1 MVNNELAQM
10 AYDNQQAVLAEKAA
24 RKPAVKGVIKLI
36 DGQQLEYLTPFNYYL
51 ARAFY
56 SKEGTIASSTC
67 FA

>member
-1 MVNNELAQM
+1 MVNNDLAQM

-24 RKPAVKGVIKLI
+24 RKPTVKGVIELI
-36 DGQQLEYLTPFNYYL
+36 DGKRLEYLTPFSYYL